1 MLLEQ
6 AFLRNIDL
14 KQSLMIGDSENDE
27 GAAKNA
33 GCKFLN
39 VDKL

>member
-1 MLLEQ
+1 MLQEQ

-14 KQSLMIGDSENDE
+14 QKSLMIGDSENDE

-33 GCKFLN
+33 GCQFLH